1 MANGYLLQ
9 KVFIGGETMKKIEHQ
24 YFGQLNLEIT
34 DDVVDVIWE
43 KEIQGID
50 TCLWLG
56 KNVELSTGMLDL
68 YAQFLENID
77 DKIKEAREAL
87 IAYLNDD
94 GYYINFHIEECEL
107 EDLPSDIIEFV
118 SKMTVTNVSLWIDS
132 EQPHIAIDFMIAPDE
147 SDEIL
152 CVKFGEDAKIIS
164 IDWES

>member
-1 MANGYLLQ
+1 
-9 KVFIGGETMKKIEHQ
+9 MKKIEHQ

-50 TCLWLG
+50 TCLWLA
-56 KNVELSTGMLDL
+56 KNVELSTGRLDL

-77 DKIKEAREAL
+77 DKIKEARKAL

-94 GYYINFHIEECEL
+94 SYYIDFHIEECGL
-107 EDLPSDIIEFV
+107 EDLPSDITEFV

-132 EQPHIAIDFMIAPDE
+132 EQPHIAMDFMIAPDE

-152 CVKFGEDAKIIS
+152 CVKFGEDAKIIA

>member
-1 MANGYLLQ
+1 
-9 KVFIGGETMKKIEHQ
+9 MKKIEHR
-24 YFGQLNLEIT
+24 YFGQLNIATT
-34 DDVVDVIWE
+34 DDVEVIWE

-77 DKIKEAREAL
+77 DKIKEARKAL
-87 IAYLNDD
+87 ITYLKDD
-94 GYYINFHIEECEL
+94 SYYIDFHIEECEL
-107 EDLPSDIIEFV
+107 EDLSSDITEFV
-118 SKMTVTNVSLWIDS
+118 TKMNITNIGLWIES
-132 EQPHIAIDFMIAPDE
+132 EEPHITMDFMIAPDK

-152 CVKFGEDAKIIS
+152 CVKFGKDAKIIS

>member
-1 MANGYLLQ
+1 
-9 KVFIGGETMKKIEHQ
+9 MKKMEHQ
-24 YFGQLNLEIT
+24 YFGQLNLAIT

-50 TCLWLG
+50 TWLWLG
-56 KNVELSTGMLDL
+56 KNVEPSTGILDL

-77 DKIKEAREAL
+77 DKIKEARKAL

-94 GYYINFHIEECEL
+94 SYYIDFHIEECGL
-107 EDLPSDIIEFV
+107 EDLPSDITEFV

-132 EQPHIAIDFMIAPDE
+132 EKPHITMDFMIAPDE

-152 CVKFGEDAKIIS
+152 CVKFGEDAKIIA